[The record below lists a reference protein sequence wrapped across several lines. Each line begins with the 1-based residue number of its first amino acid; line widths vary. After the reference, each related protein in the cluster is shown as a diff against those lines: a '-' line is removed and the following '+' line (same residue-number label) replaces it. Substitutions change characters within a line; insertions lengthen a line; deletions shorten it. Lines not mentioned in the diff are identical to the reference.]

1 MNLSIL
7 GTLTTLS
14 VLTSTILCLINH
26 PEYQDKVFKEIE
38 VNVARENMPSLS
50 DKIKCPTLE
59 AIELEV
65 HRLIT
70 VVPILAGRE
79 CTQDIEFEGYNI
91 SKGNLVRKF
100 LSGKLNVIWS

>member
-1 MNLSIL
+1 MIEFYV
-7 GTLTTLS
+7 GIVTTWA
-14 VLTSTILCLINH
+14 VLTSTILCLIHH

-38 VNVARENMPSLS
+38 ENIARENMPSLS
-50 DKIKCPTLE
+50 DKSNCPALE
-59 AIELEV
+59 ALELEV

-91 SKGNLVRKF
+91 SKGTLVRKF